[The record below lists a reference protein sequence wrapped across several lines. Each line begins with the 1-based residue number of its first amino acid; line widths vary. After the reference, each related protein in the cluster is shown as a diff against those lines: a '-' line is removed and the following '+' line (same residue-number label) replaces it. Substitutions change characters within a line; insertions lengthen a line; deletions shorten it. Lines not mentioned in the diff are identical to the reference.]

1 MPRLCEQDGSTFSL
15 PSEQLTSETPR
26 VVLQRLHILNINNE
40 HVARLGSFDLEGS
53 GEVVDFGQIDVA
65 NIVCRI
71 IVLDLAARP
80 VDTLNLYSLSVLDR
94 PSERNC

>member
-1 MPRLCEQDGSTFSL
+1 
-15 PSEQLTSETPR
+15 

-40 HVARLGSFDLEGS
+40 HIARLGSLNLEGP
-53 GEVVDFGQIDVA
+53 GEVVDLGQIDVA
-65 NIVCRI
+65 NVVCRI

-94 PSERNC
+94 SSERDC

>member
-1 MPRLCEQDGSTFSL
+1 
-15 PSEQLTSETPR
+15 

-53 GEVVDFGQIDVA
+53 GEVVDLGQIDVA

-71 IVLDLAARP
+71 IVLDLATRP
-80 VDTLNLYSLSVLDR
+80 VDTLNLNSLSVLDR